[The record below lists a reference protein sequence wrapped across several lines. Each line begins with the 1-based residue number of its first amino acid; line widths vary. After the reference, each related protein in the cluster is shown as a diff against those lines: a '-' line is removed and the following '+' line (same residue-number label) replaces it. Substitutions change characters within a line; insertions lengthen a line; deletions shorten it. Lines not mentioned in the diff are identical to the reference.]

1 VLIDNGIWVT
11 CAISLCQILECAVL
25 GVPDDI
31 LGERV
36 LAVIALRTTSPSSG
50 VISCNSSSNAAATAS
65 SAPVGGDLLHLRGD
79 SKEVLKAL
87 RAFLHDKLAQY
98 KQPREYVLVDAIPRN
113 HLGKV
118 RPLISF
124 WRFHLRQAHW

>member
-1 VLIDNGIWVT
+1 M
-11 CAISLCQILECAVL
+11 L

-36 LAVIALRTTSPSSG
+36 LAVVALRTTSPSG
-50 VISCNSSSNAAATAS
+50 GADISNSSNGSNTTTSAATA
-65 SAPVGGDLLHLRGD
+65 SAPVGGDLLHLGGD
-79 SKEVLKAL
+79 RKEVLRAL

-118 RPLISF
+118 RLF
-124 WRFHLRQAHW
+124 TVGKT